1 MPKMYTVTP
10 RRPRFNALFYGDP
23 GSGKTTLAASAQDCP
38 EMADVLFCNIEGG
51 LLSIAHR
58 GDIRAIDIESCDEV
72 DETFWKLKRREDEY
86 RTVKTVVLDS
96 GTELQT
102 MNLQEVVRA
111 AMEKGRSK
119 SGKQRDSE
127 DEIWQDDYGKST
139 AYLRRTFRQF
149 KDLPHNL
156 IVTALAKYT
165 YPKSQN
171 DPGRSEAQAKA
182 MGVDPLVVLPSMTQK
197 VAESLM
203 GYMDFV
209 WYTFYDQED
218 DTYKVLTKSSGPY
231 RAKTR
236 GPHFQ
241 KALGDVVKQPTLQ
254 EIYQLYVETESRGAA
269 AVAKTSRVVKKRPSN
284 RAE

>member
-38 EMADVLFCNIEGG
+38 EMADVVFYNIEGG

-58 GDIRAIDIESCDEV
+58 GDIRAIDIENTSELDDE
-72 DETFWKLKRREDEY
+72 FWRLKSREGVY
-86 RTVKTVVLDS
+86 ATVRTVVIDS

-102 MNLQEVVRA
+102 MNLQEIVRA

-119 SGKQRDSE
+119 SGKRRDSE

-139 AYLRRTFRQF
+139 AYLRRIYRQF
-149 KDLPHNL
+149 KDLPCNV
-156 IVTALAKYT
+156 IVTALAKYA
-165 YPKSQN
+165 YPKSQM

-182 MGVDPLVVLPSMTQK
+182 LGVEPLVVLPSMTQK

-241 KALGDVVKQPTLQ
+241 KALGDVVEQPSLRD
-254 EIYQLYVETESRGAA
+254 IYTLYVETESRGAA
-269 AVAKTSRVVKKRPSN
+269 AVANKRPMKKKRPTSTS
-284 RAE
+284 E